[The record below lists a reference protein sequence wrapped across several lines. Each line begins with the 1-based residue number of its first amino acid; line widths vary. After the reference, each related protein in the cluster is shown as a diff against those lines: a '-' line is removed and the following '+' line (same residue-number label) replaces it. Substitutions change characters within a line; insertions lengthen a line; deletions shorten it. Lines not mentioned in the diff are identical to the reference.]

1 MFFPKGDILGLFQ
14 EHLSEHMR
22 YCHKGR
28 SYEISKKESDHYVVT
43 ADPVKEK
50 SHEKKL
56 KNQKY
61 EKELAKLQVEL
72 VKLQEWIRHKGL
84 KVLVIFEGRDAAG
97 KGGVIKRVTQSLSPR
112 VCRVGALAAPTARE
126 KNQWYFQKDEMFHHT
141 DIKQAPW
148 YVVDADSKKRARLN
162 CIHHLLS
169 CVPYKDLTPESI
181 KLPPRQK
188 DTGYVR
194 PPLSDQAFVPE
205 KY

>member
-1 MFFPKGDILGLFQ
+1 M
-14 EHLSEHMR
+14 
-22 YCHKGR
+22 
-28 SYEISKKESDHYVVT
+28 SKKASDHYVVT
-43 ADPVKEK
+43 ADPLKEK

-112 VCRVGALAAPTARE
+112 VCRVVALAAPTARE

-169 CVPYKDLTPESI
+169 CVPYKDLTPEAI

-188 DTGYVR
+188 DTGYVC
-194 PPLSDQAFVPE
+194 PPLSDQTFVPE